1 MQARK
6 LIQAA
11 TIVVLSS
18 LMGAC
23 CNTGCIKPVATVVEK
38 EKNLAVMKSSTYYF
52 AFDKADLLDV
62 AKVELDE
69 VAAHLLENADRKLH
83 IDGNTDVRG
92 PAKYNIALGMRRAEA
107 VAEYLISKGVT
118 ADRITIESHG
128 AQNLADKG
136 TTTQAHAANRRAHLT
151 FDAIEDTTAVA

>member
-18 LMGAC
+18 FMGAC
-23 CNTGCIKPVATVVEK
+23 CNRGCVQPVATVVEK

-62 AKVELDE
+62 AK
-69 VAAHLLENADRKLH
+69 
-83 IDGNTDVRG
+83 
-92 PAKYNIALGMRRAEA
+92 
-107 VAEYLISKGVT
+107 
-118 ADRITIESHG
+118 
-128 AQNLADKG
+128 
-136 TTTQAHAANRRAHLT
+136 
-151 FDAIEDTTAVA
+151 